1 MGYMEL
7 NTKSILIA
15 RKKFKENSDLPYLLQ
30 IKFFDINNPHM
41 TAEVPKK
48 TLEYKDIESVEI
60 SGLKVS
66 YFIRGNDVVLNDAG
80 SVKITQL
87 KNSILIEKV

>member
-1 MGYMEL
+1 
-7 NTKSILIA
+7 
-15 RKKFKENSDLPYLLQ
+15 
-30 IKFFDINNPHM
+30 M